1 MVEWGSVKLPELEYR
16 QRDRDPAKS
25 HPEPGL
31 VHLPTGL
38 RMDWAIERFQNRGEW
53 REYMIYSPPGEDWQ
67 LRLRVFGWI
76 LLHRRIE
83 KHLGLGF
90 MDLSYR
96 EGRKLEPE
104 FLRKFGQEYVCD
116 EIIPEPGS
124 VMPDWTEERR
134 DAVVML
140 LFWQLEADASATS
153 RKDPYPSKIE
163 FMKDVPELFV
173 GTYRNPAWERL

>member
-1 MVEWGSVKLPELEYR
+1 
-16 QRDRDPAKS
+16 
-25 HPEPGL
+25 
-31 VHLPTGL
+31 
-38 RMDWAIERFQNRGEW
+38 
-53 REYMIYSPPGEDWQ
+53 
-67 LRLRVFGWI
+67 
-76 LLHRRIE
+76 
-83 KHLGLGF
+83 

>member
-25 HPEPGL
+25 PPEPGL

-38 RMDWAIERFQNRGEW
+38 RMESVPTRLQNRGEW
-53 REYMIYSPPGEDWQ
+53 REYMLYSPPGEDWR
-67 LRLRVFGWI
+67 LRLRVYGWI
-76 LLHRRIE
+76 GLHRRIE

-90 MDLSYR
+90 MDLSYG
-96 EGRKLEPE
+96 EGRKLAPE

-124 VMPDWTEERR
+124 AMPDWTEERR

-140 LFWQLEADASATS
+140 LFYILEVLQSIFADG
-153 RKDPYPSKIE
+153 DPCPSTIK
-163 FMKDVPELFV
+163 FMEEVPDIFI
-173 GTYRNPAWERL
+173 GTYR